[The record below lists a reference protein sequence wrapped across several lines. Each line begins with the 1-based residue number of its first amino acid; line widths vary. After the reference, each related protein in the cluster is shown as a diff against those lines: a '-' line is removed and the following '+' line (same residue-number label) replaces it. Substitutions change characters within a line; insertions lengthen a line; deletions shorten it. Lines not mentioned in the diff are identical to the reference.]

1 MLNASG
7 KPGLGWTS
15 PISGAT
21 DEDQGHDST
30 DHFQIP
36 FQKERLALFIPN
48 TCCLNDVIIREYSFV
63 LSFSHRPPF
72 AGDHLSQTIYARK

>member
-1 MLNASG
+1 MLNTSAQ
-7 KPGLGWTS
+7 PDLGWTS

-36 FQKERLALFIPN
+36 FQKRLALF
-48 TCCLNDVIIREYSFV
+48 TYKACCLNDAFYPRIKLCTLFLPSSTVC
-63 LSFSHRPPF
+63 
-72 AGDHLSQTIYARK
+72 